1 MGTKNIWE
9 SFTDEYQ
16 NSYYCNTTI
25 AKNLLIN
32 IVLTPFAILLDII
45 FLPIE
50 IIYLIT
56 LKIINK
62 IRDDEE

>member
-1 MGTKNIWE
+1 MFIKNIWE
-9 SFTDEYQ
+9 NFIYDYRSSLFY
-16 NSYYCNTTI
+16 NTEITRE
-25 AKNLLIN
+25 LLFN
-32 IVLTPFAILLDII
+32 IVLTPLAILLDII